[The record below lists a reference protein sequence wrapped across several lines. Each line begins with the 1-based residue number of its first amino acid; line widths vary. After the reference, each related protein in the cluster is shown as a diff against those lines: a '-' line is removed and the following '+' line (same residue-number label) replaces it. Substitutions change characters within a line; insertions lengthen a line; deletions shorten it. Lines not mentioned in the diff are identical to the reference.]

1 VNYPDPASPITSFEG
16 SISISHEIFLFML
29 LTGKPITSQ
38 EALNAGLLSRL
49 VKDSNELEDEVQAI
63 CEAIINKPRAVVSL
77 GID

>member
-1 VNYPDPASPITSFEG
+1 
-16 SISISHEIFLFML
+16 ML